1 MSRYIDATPKYT
13 DSSNEPLPNGLL
25 YFFESGTNTQKT
37 TYADVN
43 QTIANPHPLVL
54 NGDGSV
60 PNCFYSG
67 AAKVILADSDDVQI
81 WERDPVVGAES
92 SSFGDS
98 WDAISVYGL
107 NEVVTFNDLLYT
119 SIITNNQNNNP
130 TSVAEAWSQFDL
142 VTRWNVN
149 ETYQSRDP
157 VIASDANIYT
167 SLSSDNLGN
176 DPISSPSDWQATGTG
191 GAATTPF
198 LDWDSSINYGV
209 GTNNIV
215 EGSDGNYYLSIS
227 TPNLNEDP
235 TTEPT
240 FWTEIDFIEGG
251 NITIIGDTIAS
262 TDTDSDIDVVPNGTG
277 KFTYNGVEIANTDQ
291 LALKANTTYVDAG
304 LALKAGVAENENISG
319 TWEWQDNIPMYFGN
333 SQDIQV
339 SYQSGTNAYEID
351 LSTNA
356 DFFLRDN
363 GAAVLQYDNSAQ
375 QFNFN
380 NTVNV
385 TAEMEADGIPV
396 SLIVASGRTSGGS
409 SISHDKGVAS
419 VATGGVVATTTFI
432 NVTLSNSASAA
443 SNVLIGTINATE
455 SGVGPLICNPMTQ
468 VSATV
473 VQFSFTRDGGGVAPV
488 FNNIQMSFHIIDIGR

>member
-1 MSRYIDATPKYT
+1 MPRYIDATPKYT

-119 SIITNNQNNNP
+119 SIVTNNQNNNP
-130 TSVAEAWSQFDL
+130 ASAPEAWSQFDL

-198 LDWDSSINYGV
+198 LDWDGTVNYGA

-215 EGSDGNYYLSIS
+215 EGSDGNYYVSIS
-227 TPNLNEDP
+227 TPNFNEDP

-262 TDTDSDIDVVPNGTG
+262 TDTDSDINVAPNGTG
-277 KFTYNGVEIANTDQ
+277 TFTYNGVEIANTTQ
-291 LALKANTTYVDAG
+291 LAAKADTTYVDAG
-304 LALKAGVAENENISG
+304 LALKADIAGNENITG
-319 TWEWQDNIPMYFGN
+319 LWEWQDNIAQRFGN
-333 SQDIQV
+333 GADIEV
-339 SYQSGTNAYEID
+339 SFSSSLNAYLID
-351 LSTNA
+351 LSSSA
-356 DFFLRDN
+356 DFLLQDN
-363 GAAVLQYDNSAQ
+363 GVTVLQYDNSAGEFIFSKDIDVDSSSNYSWAGYKKVMEC
-375 QFNFN
+375 QFDIQAQS
-380 NTVNV
+380 V
-385 TAEMEADGIPV
+385 DGDV
-396 SLIVASGRTSGGS
+396 
-409 SISHDKGVAS
+409 GVAS
-419 VATGGVVATTTFI
+419 VQAGQPGG
-432 NVTLSNSASAA
+432 
-443 SNVLIGTINATE
+443 IGTIDINLSTPVTNTAKAKA
-455 SGVGPLICNPMTQ
+455 Q
-468 VSATV
+468 VSSPVGLGNVPVITNYLFINTSRVRVFTSTV
-473 VQFSFTRDGGGVAPV
+473 APTLLDWFGSIEVYDGGA
-488 FNNIQMSFHIIDIGR
+488 